1 MVFCCLLEHIR
12 TGYIASMSNDQP
24 SFMQPSTSKIG
35 YVKPVTVPL
44 PDWLNGTP
52 KREEPKENKELLFR
66 RFEGFFPTLLDRLC
80 AGQTITQALEE
91 FPLPIERGAFM
102 RWVRADASRN
112 SMYKDAKEV
121 RTEHLTAK
129 MLTLAE
135 RAGSGQIMD
144 FEGAKLEVDIYKW
157 LIPRENKKDYGDTKT
172 IELNQNI
179 SIVAALQAG
188 DNRIAQITQYT
199 EDDEPQQQYKQITE
213 AIDADWEEVD
223 E

>member
-1 MVFCCLLEHIR
+1 MP
-12 TGYIASMSNDQP
+12 NDLP
-24 SFMQPSTSKIG
+24 SFMRSTPPTPG
-35 YVKPVTVPL
+35 FMKPKEVAA
-44 PDWLNGTP
+44 
-52 KREEPKENKELLFR
+52 ENKELLFR
-66 RFEGFFPTLLDRLC
+66 RFDGFFPTLLDRLC

-102 RWVRADASRN
+102 RWVRADATRK
-112 SMYKDAKEV
+112 SMYNDAKEV

-135 RAGSGQIMD
+135 KAGSGAIMD
-144 FEGAKLEVDIYKW
+144 FEGAKLEVDILKW

-188 DNRIAQITQYT
+188 DDRIAQIPQYT
-199 EDDEPQQQYKQITE
+199 DDDEPQKQQYKQISE
-213 AIDADWEEVD
+213 VIEADWEEVD